1 MGFDISVF
9 QFADVLSVE
18 DWALDMVPKPVAAV
32 LMLYPIKE
40 ASRTFDQ
47 EERLRIEKDGQIVSN
62 KLFYMKQTVR
72 NACGTIGLLHAMANS
87 LSKVSSGLLHHL

>member
-9 QFADVLSVE
+9 RFSDVLSVE
-18 DWALDMVPKPVAAV
+18 DWALNIVPKPVAAV

-40 ASRTFDQ
+40 ASKKFDQ
-47 EERLRIEKDGQIVSN
+47 EEGLRIEKDGQIVSN

-72 NACGTIGLLHAMANS
+72 NACGTVGLLHAMANS
-87 LSKVSSGLLHHL
+87 LSKVSSGLVQHL